1 MYRDDDLTQFA
12 ASGPAALPTADESGT
27 VETSG
32 ASIWYAT
39 YGQGPAVVLLHGGM
53 GNSTNWGFQV
63 PALIEAGYRAIVID
77 SRGQGRSSND
87 GRPFSYAQ
95 MADDTLA
102 VLNVLG
108 VERAAFVGWS
118 DGACTSLLLADHQP
132 ERSAGVFFFAC
143 NMDESGTKPFVY
155 TDVIGRC
162 LSRHKQDFAALS
174 PAPASFDA
182 TFEAVGVMQR
192 SQPNYTAADLARI
205 GVPVWSVLGEHDE
218 FIKPEHAAY
227 LAETIPGASL
237 HMLPGVSHFAPVQ
250 RPEVFNGAML
260 AFLSSLEPWDEIRKV
275 GI

>member
-12 ASGPAALPTADESGT
+12 ASGPAALPHTDKRGHVES
-27 VETSG
+27 SG
-32 ASIWYAT
+32 ARIWYAA

-53 GNSTNWGFQV
+53 GNATNWGFQV
-63 PALIEAGYRAIVID
+63 PALLEAGYRAIVID

-87 GRPFSYAQ
+87 GRPYSYAQ

-102 VLNVLG
+102 VLEILG
-108 VERAAFVGWS
+108 VARAAFVGWS
-118 DGACTSLLLADHQP
+118 DGACTALILSDNQP

-143 NMDESGTKPFVY
+143 NMDDSGTKPFVY
-155 TDVIGRC
+155 TETIGRC

-174 PAPASFDA
+174 PSPDAFDA

-192 SQPNYTAADLARI
+192 SQPNYTAADLARLR
-205 GVPVWSVLGEHDE
+205 VPVWSVLGEHDE

-227 LAETIPGASL
+227 LAETIPGASF
-237 HMLPGVSHFAPVQ
+237 HVLPGVSHFAPVQ

-260 AFLSSLEPWDEIRKV
+260 AFLSSLEPWDEIRKA
-275 GI
+275 GT